1 MGTILGP
8 TIGAVAYVVLKELF
22 AITLGEVS
30 VIVFGTLFILVVLF
44 LPGGL
49 IEASSRVFRLLAR
62 LSKGSQTV

>member
-8 TIGAVAYVVLKELF
+8 TIGAIGYVVLKELF
-22 AITLGEVS
+22 AITLGDVS

-49 IEASSRVFRLLAR
+49 IEASTKVLRLLAR
-62 LSKGSQTV
+62 FSKGSQTL